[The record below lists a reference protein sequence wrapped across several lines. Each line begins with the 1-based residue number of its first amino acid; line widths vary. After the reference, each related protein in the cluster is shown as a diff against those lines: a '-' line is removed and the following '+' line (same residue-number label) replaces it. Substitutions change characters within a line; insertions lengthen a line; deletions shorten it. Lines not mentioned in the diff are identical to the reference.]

1 MSTTYYRVQVGA
13 FSKKENAEALI
24 KKLKKFNFPASIIE
38 ADGLSKVICGS
49 FTIKANADTRLRD
62 VHSAGFRDALIVVV
76 KGKSDPVIDE
86 FLALCKNNKSHQWV
100 IDTLKKHGHSIK
112 SSDAWCS
119 ETVMAV
125 FYKLGLINK
134 IGGYSADAP
143 SIRSKAKR
151 LGIWHDGSKGIQAKD
166 IVLYGSGTPNHT
178 EFAVDDTYNVS
189 GNYNGKVAKRKR
201 SGRTINGYV
210 RPKY

>member
-1 MSTTYYRVQVGA
+1 MATFYRVQVGA
-13 FSKKENAEALI
+13 FSKRENAEELV
-24 KKLKKFNFPASIIE
+24 KKLKKFNFPTSIIE

-49 FTIKANADTRLRD
+49 FTVKANADIRLRD
-62 VHSAGFRDALIVVV
+62 IHSAGFRDALIVTV
-76 KGKSDPVIDE
+76 KNSSDPVIEE
-86 FLALCKNNKSHQWV
+86 FLTLCKNSKSHQWV
-100 IDTLKKHGHSIK
+100 IDTLKKHGHTIK

-125 FYKLGLINK
+125 FCKLGLISK

-143 SIRSKAKR
+143 GIKSKAKK
-151 LGIWHDGSKGIQAKD
+151 LGIWHEGSRGIQAKD
-166 IVLYGSGTPNHT
+166 IVLYGSGKPNHT
-178 EFAVDDTYNVS
+178 EFAIDDTYNVS
-189 GNYNGKVAKRKR
+189 GNYNGKVGKRRR